1 MTTTPKS
8 SNPLASPHV
17 SSHLGFQVSRL
28 ARAAGLTPADRDD
41 LRQDLSLAV
50 VQARR
55 NFRPE
60 LGPPEA
66 FDLGAL
72 NLAYCEQ
79 ARAIRRRRER
89 KPTPLSLWLSAGGP
103 VDQRSVDPF
112 EAVDARLDLESARAR
127 LDDDAWLTA
136 SLVAC
141 HSAAGAARA
150 LGVHRGTVGR
160 RIQQIQAL
168 AGQAGPA
175 RNTQPPRAEKKGCGP
190 LPPQSQIKR
199 RSAQRGEG
207 VQP

>member
-89 KPTPLSLWLSAGGP
+89 KPTPCRCGSRP
-103 VDQRSVDPF
+103 
-112 EAVDARLDLESARAR
+112 
-127 LDDDAWLTA
+127 
-136 SLVAC
+136 
-141 HSAAGAARA
+141 AARWTSGLWTHSKPWTPA
-150 LGVHRGTVGR
+150 WTWSLR
-160 RIQQIQAL
+160 
-168 AGQAGPA
+168 GPA
-175 RNTQPPRAEKKGCGP
+175 WMTTPG
-190 LPPQSQIKR
+190 
-199 RSAQRGEG
+199 
-207 VQP
+207 